1 MDFETIEDKI
11 TGTLKADIPYMR
23 TVETYAGQ
31 TEIDVEKLAVRFPAA
46 FVIYRGSNFEWKDNR
61 NHKET
66 VAFRVLVAAR
76 SLRGNAATRKGSD
89 APGDVGAYRMVK
101 DVLTALA
108 NKDFG
113 LDIEKMRPLSTS
125 LVLSRGGVSVYRMDF
140 QTGFRNAC
148 E

>member
-11 TGTLKADIPYMR
+11 TDTLKADISYLR

-46 FVIYRGSNFEWKDNR
+46 FVIYRGSNFEWKDDR

-66 VAFRVLVAAR
+66 VEFRVLVAAR
-76 SLRGNAATRKGSD
+76 GLRGDAATRKGSD
-89 APGDVGAYRMVK
+89 APGDIGAYRMVK

-113 LDIEKMRPLSTS
+113 LDIEKMKPLNTS
-125 LVLSRGGVSVYRMDF
+125 LVLSKSGVSVYSVDF
-140 QTGFRNAC
+140 QTGFNNAC